1 MKVLNVFVKMVS
13 VLHANIKGINKN
25 FETFKNYSKLKD
37 TVKAFDDFRNK
48 QQKSVK

>member
-1 MKVLNVFVKMVS
+1 MNVFVKMVS
-13 VLHANIKGINKN
+13 VLHANIRGINKN

-48 QQKSVK
+48 RQKCVK